1 MDTGTKWE
9 HYNAG
14 QHARVSSMAG
24 ITYFVALP
32 FDVADGSIVV
42 GDPMRS
48 AVADR
53 HAILYDGPLLVAI
66 DLHLLTED
74 APRNAPER
82 LFDRASLAVAEN
94 SDGTAVY
101 ATDFQPDPS
110 GFVPIL
116 ARLAP
121 IQLMCY

>member
-42 GDPMRS
+42 GEPFGCPS
-48 AVADR
+48 P
-53 HAILYDGPLLVAI
+53 AIQDELNLGSGQCAGTRDMNDTAGEFAKHVLSSEQKN
-66 DLHLLTED
+66 D
-74 APRNAPER
+74 
-82 LFDRASLAVAEN
+82 LAVDQSFA
-94 SDGTAVY
+94 S
-101 ATDFQPDPS
+101 FP
-110 GFVPIL
+110 
-116 ARLAP
+116 R
-121 IQLMCY
+121 C

>member
-42 GDPMRS
+42 GEPVECPS
-48 AVADR
+48 AAMQSD
-53 HAILYDGPLLVAI
+53 AN
-66 DLHLLTED
+66 LT
-74 APRNAPER
+74 AHNALE
-82 LFDRASLAVAEN
+82 
-94 SDGTAVY
+94 G
-101 ATDFQPDPS
+101 
-110 GFVPIL
+110 GI
-116 ARLAP
+116 
-121 IQLMCY
+121 